1 VDIYRDKI
9 DNCEDLR
16 ELQALL
22 AEMEAELAQMIESPY
37 MEEESYRLNA
47 HDLEL
52 LIDYGKLK
60 LDKMLS

>member
-1 VDIYRDKI
+1 MQSYREKI
-9 DNCEDLR
+9 DNCDDFR

-37 MEEESYRLNA
+37 MEEESYRQSA

-52 LIDYGKLK
+52 IIDYGKLK